1 MKKPKVKEKTTKEST
16 LLERLV
22 QLSNIIAGLAA
33 IIGCI
38 AIPISLRSLNVS
50 AEQFATEL
58 RYHPLEYKAQIGE
71 QNGVYGTTGIPAYST
86 DFEILSGSCIEFY
99 VIGYSEA
106 TAKYS
111 IAGTPLI
118 SRSSGEYSYSGSTAM
133 ADSEI
138 AMSEDYY
145 DYFLHIQCLPLAR
158 RD

>member
-86 DFEILSGSCIEFY
+86 DFEILSGSCIEFT
-99 VIGYSEA
+99 S
-106 TAKYS
+106 
-111 IAGTPLI
+111 
-118 SRSSGEYSYSGSTAM
+118 
-133 ADSEI
+133 
-138 AMSEDYY
+138 
-145 DYFLHIQCLPLAR
+145 
-158 RD
+158 